1 MDFLPYYS
9 WHEDCSTNS
18 IPSMLSEMT
27 AMNSTLLLLNTLALA
42 ILLVFHFQPEPV
54 SAEQPVEMTATFYKP
69 LPQAQVAVMKA
80 TGSVTPHLATNQ
92 PVADQAPAAERWLF

>member
-1 MDFLPYYS
+1 MGFLPYYS

-42 ILLVFHFQPEPV
+42 VLLVFHFQPEPV
-54 SAEQPVEMTATFYKP
+54 SVEQPVEMTATFYKKP
-69 LPQAQVAVMKA
+69 LLQVAVMKA
-80 TGSVTPHLATNQ
+80 TGSVIPHLTTNQ
-92 PVADQAPAAERWLF
+92 PVADRAPAAERWLF

>member
-1 MDFLPYYS
+1 MGFLPYYS

-42 ILLVFHFQPEPV
+42 VLLVFHFQPEPA
-54 SAEQPVEMTATFYKP
+54 STGQPVEMTATFNPP
-69 LPQAQVAVMKA
+69 LPTVIRRKSLIKQRVELHIQECLIAFCNDGFLM
-80 TGSVTPHLATNQ
+80 
-92 PVADQAPAAERWLF
+92 